1 MFVVG
6 LTGGI
11 GSGKTA
17 ASNAFARLG
26 VDIVDA
32 DVVAREVV
40 EPGSPALA
48 EITRHFGQSILMAD
62 GGLDRAQL
70 RQRIFSQPEEKRWL
84 EALLHPLIAQET
96 QRQLKNARSPYVIY
110 VSPLL
115 VEGGQQALC
124 NRLVVVD
131 VPEALQLSRTMA
143 RDSNDR
149 DQVQRILASQADRQ
163 TRLAVATDVID
174 NIGDLA
180 QLEAQVADLHATF
193 TQLAEQSS

>member
-26 VDIVDA
+26 VEIVDA

-40 EPGSPALA
+40 ARGTPALA
-48 EITRHFGQSILMAD
+48 AIAAHFGPRILLAD
-62 GGLDRAQL
+62 GSLDRAQL
-70 RQRIFSQPEEKRWL
+70 RQRIFSQPEDKRWL
-84 EALLHPLIAQET
+84 EALLHPLIGQET

-115 VEGGQQALC
+115 VEGGHQSFC
-124 NRLVVVD
+124 DRLVVVD

-143 RDSNDR
+143 RDSNDQE
-149 DQVQRILASQADRQ
+149 QVQRIVASQADRQ
-163 TRLAVATDVID
+163 TRLAVASDVID
-174 NIGDLA
+174 NIGDLT
-180 QLEAQVADLHATF
+180 QLEAQVATLHAKF
-193 TQLAEQSS
+193 TQLAEQSP